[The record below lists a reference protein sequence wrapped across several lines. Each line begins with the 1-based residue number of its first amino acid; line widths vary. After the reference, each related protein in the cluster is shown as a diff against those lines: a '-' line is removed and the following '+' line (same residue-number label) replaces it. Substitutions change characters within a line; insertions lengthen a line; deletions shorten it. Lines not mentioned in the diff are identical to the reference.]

1 MQSEMQGESAEQR
14 TMGTLVK
21 DARGRSKFWY
31 YCYRDASGRRL
42 KKSTKETDRRK
53 ARIIGEGFEDAEDL
67 AKRGNATEEQIR
79 KVMNDTLA
87 RVTGKRVYDPTVREW
102 LDEWLANEKGA
113 VSDATLTRYRQV
125 VADFLDGLGP
135 IANQRV
141 EAVTSEHVLKHR
153 QQLESEGRAPATVN
167 FTVKRVLKRVFK
179 VAMDDG
185 VIARNPCA
193 TVRLIQDRDKAAKHV
208 FLPQQVSKLVETA
221 EGDWKGLI
229 ITAYYTGGRLSDLA
243 RLTWSNVDLSQDNK
257 VIRFMQKKT
266 KGKTPKS
273 KVEIPIHEALQEC
286 LFSGTISDTP
296 NAPVFPE
303 LYNKPGSGK
312 SGLSMAFKRLM
323 AKAGIDDGKIRERNG
338 AAGRSVSALS
348 FHSLRHSFNS
358 ALANAGVS
366 QELRQKLTGHAS
378 ADMNTV
384 YTHHDLETIRT
395 AVQTLP
401 RLPKVT
407 SKI

>member
-1 MQSEMQGESAEQR
+1 
-14 TMGTLVK
+14 MGTLVK

-53 ARIIGEGFEDAEDL
+53 ARIIGEAFEDAEDL

-79 KVMNDTLA
+79 KVISGTLA
-87 RVTGKRVYDPTVREW
+87 RVTGRRVYDPTVRQW
-102 LDEWLANEKGA
+102 LDKWLANEKSA

-125 VADFLDGLGP
+125 VADFLDGLGAV
-135 IANQRV
+135 ANQRL

-153 QQLESEGRAPATVN
+153 EQLESEGRAPATVN
-167 FTVKRVLKRVFK
+167 FTVKRVLKRAFK
-179 VAMDDG
+179 VAIDDG
-185 VIARNPCA
+185 IITRNPCA
-193 TVRLIQDRDKAAKHV
+193 TVRLIQDRDKATKHV
-208 FLPQQVSKLVETA
+208 FLPQQVAKLIEIA

-243 RLTWSNVDLSQDNK
+243 RLTWSNVDLSRDKK
-257 VIRFMQKKT
+257 VIRFTQKKT
-266 KGKTPKS
+266 KGKTPKA
-273 KVEIPIHEALQEC
+273 KVEIPIHEELEEYFLSRA
-286 LFSGTISDTP
+286 ISETP
-296 NAPVFPE
+296 NAPVFPQ

-323 AKAGIDDGKIRERNG
+323 AKAGIDDEKIRERNG
-338 AAGRSVSALS
+338 VAGRSVSALS

-384 YTHHDLETIRT
+384 YTHHDLETVRT
-395 AVQTLP
+395 AVRTLP
-401 RLPKVT
+401 RLPKV
-407 SKI
+407 

>member
-1 MQSEMQGESAEQR
+1 
-14 TMGTLVK
+14 MGTLVK

-31 YCYRDASGRRL
+31 YCYRDANGRRL

-53 ARIIGEGFEDAEDL
+53 ARIIGESFEESEDL

-79 KVMNDTLA
+79 KVISETLA

-102 LDEWLANEKGA
+102 LDKWLANEKGA

-125 VADFLDGLGP
+125 VADFLSGIGP
-135 IANQRV
+135 VANQRL

-153 QQLESEGRAPATVN
+153 EQLESEGRAPATVN
-167 FTVKRVLKRVFK
+167 FTVKRVLKRAFK
-179 VAMDDG
+179 AAIDEG
-185 VIARNPCA
+185 IITRNPCA
-193 TVRLIQDRDKAAKHV
+193 TVRLIQDRDKADKHV
-208 FLPQQVSKLVETA
+208 FSPEQVSKLIEAA

-229 ITAYYTGGRLSDLA
+229 ISAYYTGGRLSDLA
-243 RLTWSNVDLSQDNK
+243 RLTWSNIDLSPNKK

-266 KGKTPKS
+266 KGKMHRA
-273 KVEIPIHEALQEC
+273 KVEIPIHEALEEY
-286 LFSGTISDTP
+286 LLSGPISDASNT
-296 NAPVFPE
+296 PVFPE
-303 LYNKPGSGK
+303 LHGKPGSGK
-312 SGLSMAFKRLM
+312 SGLSMAFKRIM
-323 AKAGIDDGKIRERNG
+323 AKAGIDAGVIRERIG

-378 ADMNTV
+378 ADMNII
-384 YTHHDLETIRT
+384 YTHHELETIRT
-395 AVQTLP
+395 AIKTLP
-401 RLPKVT
+401 RLPKV
-407 SKI
+407 

>member
-102 LDEWLANEKGA
+102 LDKWLANEKGA

-125 VADFLDGLGP
+125 VTDFLDGLGP
-135 IANQRV
+135 LANQRL

-185 VIARNPCA
+185 VITRNPCA

-243 RLTWSNVDLSQDNK
+243 RLTWSNVDLSQNNK

-273 KVEIPIHEALQEC
+273 KVEIPIHAALEEC
-286 LFSGTISDTP
+286 LLSGTISDTP
-296 NAPVFPE
+296 NAPVFPQ

-401 RLPKVT
+401 RLPKV
-407 SKI
+407 